1 MGGSGCRDG
10 RVIEECLVV
19 EFRVTG
25 DDCPLAAAT
34 RETETT
40 VDANPPQLR
49 QDGNVLLQCSASAS
63 DADALADVLDTD
75 DRLRY
80 LHAARVDERVNFRCL
95 SKHPCVVQR
104 LTDAGFMVESLRY
117 DEGEERYTG
126 AVVGRDV
133 LEGVMAAAG
142 ETVGVTLQRIYPL
155 GSEDDQAVAE
165 RWPFTTAQEEAMR
178 TAYDL
183 GYFEVPRRVD
193 AGEVADALGVS
204 KSAFLERLR
213 RGQAAVFDQLFG

>member
-1 MGGSGCRDG
+1 VVVAV
-10 RVIEECLVV
+10 VIEECLVV

-25 DDCPLAAAT
+25 DDCPLATAT
-34 RETETT
+34 RRTGSV

-49 QDGNVLLQCSASAS
+49 QDGNVLLQCSASDS
-63 DADALADVLDTD
+63 DATALADELDGD

-80 LHAARVDERVNFRCL
+80 LHAAGVDDRVNFRCL

-104 LTDAGFMVESLRY
+104 LTDAGFMVESMRY
-117 DEGEERYTG
+117 DDGEERYTG
-126 AVVGRDV
+126 AVVGREV

-155 GSEDDQAVAE
+155 GSTDETAVAE
-165 RWPFTTAQEEAMR
+165 RWPFTAAQEKALR
-178 TAYDL
+178 TASDM
-183 GYFEVPRRVD
+183 GYFEVPRAVD
-193 AGEVADALGVS
+193 ASDVADALDIS

-213 RGQAAVFDQLFG
+213 RGQAAMFGQLFG

>member
-1 MGGSGCRDG
+1 MID
-10 RVIEECLVV
+10 ECLVV

-34 RETETT
+34 RETGT
-40 VDANPPQLR
+40 VVEANPPQLR
-49 QDGNVLLQCSASAS
+49 QDGNVLLQCSTTAE
-63 DADALADVLDTD
+63 DADALANVLDAD

-80 LHAARVDERVNFRCL
+80 LHAAGAGERVNVRCL

-104 LTDAGFMVESLRY
+104 LTDAGFMVESIRY
-117 DEGEERYTG
+117 DDGEERYTG

-142 ETVGVTLQRIYPL
+142 ETVGVTLQRVYPL
-155 GSEDDQAVAE
+155 GSEDDQPVAE
-165 RWPFTTAQEEAMR
+165 RWPFTTAQEAALR

-183 GYFEVPRRVD
+183 GYFEVPRRAD
-193 AGEVADALGVS
+193 AGEVADALGIS

-213 RGQAAVFDQLFG
+213 RGQAAIFEQLFG

>member
-1 MGGSGCRDG
+1 M
-10 RVIEECLVV
+10 IEECLVV

-34 RETETT
+34 RETGAT

-49 QDGNVLLQCSASAS
+49 QDGNALLQCSTSAA
-63 DADALADVLDTD
+63 DADGLAAVLDAD

-80 LHAARVDERVNFRCL
+80 LHAAGAGDRVNFRCL

-104 LTDAGFMVESLRY
+104 LTDAGFMVESMRY
-117 DEGEERYTG
+117 DAGEERYTG
-126 AVVGRDV
+126 AVVGREV
-133 LEGVMAAAG
+133 LAGVMEAAG

-155 GSEDDQAVAE
+155 GSEDEGAVAE
-165 RWPFTTAQEEAMR
+165 RWPFTTAQEEALR
-178 TAYDL
+178 TAYEL
-183 GYFEVPRRVD
+183 GYFEVPRAAD
-193 AGEVADALGVS
+193 ASAVADALGVS

-213 RGQAAVFDQLFG
+213 RGQAALYRKLFA

>member
-1 MGGSGCRDG
+1 VLS
-10 RVIEECLVV
+10 ECLVV

-25 DDCPLAAAT
+25 DDCPLAVAT
-34 RETETT
+34 RETGTV

-49 QDGNVLLQCSASAS
+49 RDGNALLQCSTSAEAAES
-63 DADALADVLDTD
+63 LAPTLDAD

-80 LHAARVDERVNFRCL
+80 LHAAGAGDRVNFRCL

-104 LTDAGFMVESLRY
+104 LIDAGFMVASLQY
-117 DEGEERYTG
+117 DDGEERYTG
-126 AVVGRDV
+126 AVVGREV
-133 LEGVMAAAG
+133 LDGVMAAAG

-155 GSEDDQAVAE
+155 GSEDDQPVAE

-178 TAYDL
+178 AAYEM
-183 GYFEVPRRVD
+183 GYFDVPRAAD
-193 AGEVADALGVS
+193 ASEVAAELDVS

-213 RGQAAVFDQLFG
+213 RGHAAVFDRLFG

>member
-1 MGGSGCRDG
+1 M
-10 RVIEECLVV
+10 IEECLVV

-34 RETETT
+34 RRTGTV

-49 QDGNVLLQCSASAS
+49 RDGNVLVQCSTS
-63 DADALADVLDTD
+63 DTDAAALADELDED

-80 LHAARVDERVNFRCL
+80 LHAATVDDRVNFRCL

-104 LTDAGFMVESLRY
+104 LTDAGFMLESMRY
-117 DEGEERYTG
+117 DDGEERYTG

-133 LEGVMAAAG
+133 LEGVMEAAG

-155 GSEDDQAVAE
+155 GSEEEGAVAD
-165 RWPFTTAQEEAMR
+165 RWPFTTAQEEALR
-178 TAYDL
+178 TAHDL
-183 GYFEVPRRVD
+183 GYFEVPRDVD
-193 AGEVADALGVS
+193 AGEVAEALGVS

-213 RGQAAVFDQLFG
+213 RGQAAMFGQLFG